1 VCYLAGFPRVLNFS
15 CLNGSSDQG
24 VLTARSLVSSLS
36 ALRGVLVFSAPPR
49 APPPRARFARVSP
62 HASLG
67 QGSRREFRWRD
78 LALGPLTSGARRALT
93 TSHPPACCP
102 PPRAASTH
110 SPPCLKLNVLVCSLP
125 PASRLTASVA
135 ARRWTAI
142 ASTSVPQV
150 RHPSKSPPSCRTF
163 KHFGTPQTFRIQGF
177 PQGYL
182 GYKKTLA
189 RGSVGLR
196 FLKIRKRRENPV
208 GPFFLGLRKRRGR
221 IRCAFLGCAFL

>member
-1 VCYLAGFPRVLNFS
+1 L
-15 CLNGSSDQG
+15 
-24 VLTARSLVSSLS
+24 ARS
-36 ALRGVLVFSAPPR
+36 PR
-49 APPPRARFARVSP
+49 APGVPSPPLILLPAV
-62 HASLG
+62 
-67 QGSRREFRWRD
+67 RD

>member
-1 VCYLAGFPRVLNFS
+1 MNFS
-15 CLNGSSDQG
+15 CRNGSSDQG

-67 QGSRREFRWRD
+67 QGSRREFRWCD
-78 LALGPLTSGARRALT
+78 PVG
-93 TSHPPACCP
+93 
-102 PPRAASTH
+102 
-110 SPPCLKLNVLVCSLP
+110 KLNVLVCSLP

>member
-1 VCYLAGFPRVLNFS
+1 V
-15 CLNGSSDQG
+15 D
-24 VLTARSLVSSLS
+24 
-36 ALRGVLVFSAPPR
+36 
-49 APPPRARFARVSP
+49 
-62 HASLG
+62 
-67 QGSRREFRWRD
+67 FRWTTVRISQPNQKSPLQAKLTRFLPFSRFLIRRNGAIPLAIPLVRFLWDLPLVRFLWD

-163 KHFGTPQTFRIQGF
+163 KHFGTPQTFTIQGF
-177 PQGYL
+177 LQGYL